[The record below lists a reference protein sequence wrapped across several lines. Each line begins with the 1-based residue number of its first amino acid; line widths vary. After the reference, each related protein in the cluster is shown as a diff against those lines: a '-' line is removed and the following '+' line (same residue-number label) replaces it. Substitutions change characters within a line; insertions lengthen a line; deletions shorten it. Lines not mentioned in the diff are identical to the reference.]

1 MWKENVMKYL
11 ESGSLSY
18 ITVGEFLLDLKK
30 EFGNGDNK
38 TAKVAELKKIEQ
50 RNKIIEFVQEFR
62 RAVRKSGYEKRL
74 LIEKFKREI
83 NGVIRRNLIEVEYSS
98 GSIE

>member
-1 MWKENVMKYL
+1 MKNL
-11 ESGSLSY
+11 ESESLSY
-18 ITVGEFLLDLKK
+18 TTVGEFLSDLKK

-38 TAKVAELKKIEQ
+38 TAKIAELKKIEQ

-83 NGVIRRNLIEVEYSS
+83 NRVIRRNLIEVEYSS

>member
-1 MWKENVMKYL
+1 
-11 ESGSLSY
+11 LSY
-18 ITVGEFLLDLKK
+18 TTVGEFLSDLKK

-38 TAKVAELKKIEQ
+38 TAKIAELKKIEQ

-62 RAVRKSGYEKRL
+62 RVVRKSGYEKRL

-83 NGVIRRNLIEVEYSS
+83 NRVIRRNLIEVEYSS

>member
-1 MWKENVMKYL
+1 MKNL
-11 ESGSLSY
+11 ESESLSY
-18 ITVGEFLLDLKK
+18 TTVGEFLSDLKK

-38 TAKVAELKKIEQ
+38 IAKVAELKKIEQ
-50 RNKIIEFVQEFR
+50 RNKIIEFGQEFR

-83 NGVIRRNLIEVEYSS
+83 NGVIGRNLIEVE
-98 GSIE
+98 

>member
-1 MWKENVMKYL
+1 MKHL

-18 ITVGEFLLDLKK
+18 TTVGEFLSDLKK

-38 TAKVAELKKIEQ
+38 TAKIAELKKIEQ

-83 NGVIRRNLIEVEYSS
+83 NRVIRRNLIEVEYSS